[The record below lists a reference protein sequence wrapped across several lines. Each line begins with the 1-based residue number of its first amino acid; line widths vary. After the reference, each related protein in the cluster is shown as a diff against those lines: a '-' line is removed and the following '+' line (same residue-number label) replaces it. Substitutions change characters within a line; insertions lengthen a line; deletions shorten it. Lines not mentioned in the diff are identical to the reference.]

1 MPSEPPR
8 LQPARSEADISTR
21 VERLESIEAIRW
33 LAARYAV
40 ALDARDL
47 DTLVG
52 LFVDDVRVG
61 AEQRGHQALR
71 DFFDTSLRE
80 VGVTVLHI
88 AGHVIDLDA
97 ERPERATGIV
107 SCRAEVELL
116 PDAVGGASTWVVQA
130 IQYHDS
136 YARTTGGWRFVRRRH
151 LLTYGAPLG
160 VDPLTLP
167 PADWPAS
174 QTGRGE
180 LPESLPTW
188 QAFWGRP

>member
-1 MPSEPPR
+1 MTPH
-8 LQPARSEADISTR
+8 QPDPDVDLLARID
-21 VERLESIEAIRW
+21 RLEAIEAIRR
-33 LAARYAV
+33 LAAGYAV

-47 DTLVG
+47 DALVG

-61 AEQRGHQALR
+61 RDLRGHDALR
-71 DFFDTSLRE
+71 AFFDVSLRE
-80 VGVTVLHI
+80 VGVTVLHV

-97 ERPERATGIV
+97 DDPDRADGIV

-116 PDAVGGASTWVVQA
+116 PGPDNAGPSTWVVQA
-130 IQYHDS
+130 IQYHDR
-136 YARTTGGWRFVRRRH
+136 YARTAVGWRFVRRRH

-174 QTGRGE
+174 QIGRGQ

-188 QAFWGRP
+188 QEFWG

>member
-1 MPSEPPR
+1 MPSDPPPS
-8 LQPARSEADISTR
+8 QPDLSAR
-21 VERLESIEAIRW
+21 VERLESIDAIRQ

-47 DTLVG
+47 DALVG

-61 AEQRGHQALR
+61 DRHGHDALR
-71 DFFDTSLRE
+71 AFFDTSLRE
-80 VGVTVLHI
+80 VGVTVLHV
-88 AGHVIDLDA
+88 AGHVIDLDTD
-97 ERPERATGIV
+97 RPGRATGIV

-116 PDAVGGASTWVVQA
+116 PDSGSGASTWVVQA

-136 YARTTGGWRFVRRRH
+136 YARTAGGWRFVRRRH
-151 LLTYGAPLG
+151 LLTYGAPIG

-174 QTGRGE
+174 QIGRGE

-188 QAFWGRP
+188 QSFWGRP